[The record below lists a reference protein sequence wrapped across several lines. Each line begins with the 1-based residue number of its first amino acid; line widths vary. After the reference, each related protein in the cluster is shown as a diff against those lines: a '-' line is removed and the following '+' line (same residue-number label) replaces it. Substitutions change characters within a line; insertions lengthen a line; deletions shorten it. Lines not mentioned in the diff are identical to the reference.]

1 MALQIR
7 RGLAADRTNFTPASG
22 ELIFTTDT
30 KLVYIG
36 DGSTAGGV
44 SVGVSSGGVSDGD
57 KGDITVSSSGTVWTI
72 DALAVTN
79 AKINDVAWSKVS
91 GTPTT
96 LAGYGISDGITSA
109 AVAAGYQ
116 PLDSDLT
123 AIAALTTTSFGRS
136 LLTQADA
143 AATRTTIGA
152 GTSNFDGAYS
162 SLSSI
167 PSTFT
172 PAAHTQAWSTI
183 TSTPTTL
190 SGYGI
195 VDAVALTTG
204 KLSQFA
210 STSSSELAGV
220 ISDETGSGA
229 LVFATSPTLVT
240 PTLGAA
246 SATSLAMTNIV
257 RCTEQTQT
265 PTGTTST
272 LTLND
277 GNHQTLSLG
286 SASGA
291 VTATLTVP
299 TSSAAGTVIVLQ
311 GSTVRNITWAVSSGS
326 IVWMGTQPTWSSMG
340 SNKSIVVAWR
350 WNGSVMRLAASE
362 EST

>member
-1 MALQIR
+1 MTRTVLAQKKPIDTAALQS
-7 RGLAADRTNFTPASG
+7 A
-22 ELIFTTDT
+22 
-30 KLVYIG
+30 LVAG
-36 DGSTAGGV
+36 DGIIINGVPGSGADPFDSLLVAGTGIGV
-44 SVGVSSGGVSDGD
+44 AYNTTTRAWTVSNTGGGVSDGD
-57 KGDITVSSSGTVWTI
+57 KGDITVSSSGSVWTI
-72 DALAVTN
+72 DSLAVTN

-96 LAGYGISDGITSA
+96 L
-109 AVAAGYQ
+109 
-116 PLDSDLT
+116 
-123 AIAALTTTSFGRS
+123 
-136 LLTQADA
+136 
-143 AATRTTIGA
+143 
-152 GTSNFDGAYS
+152 
-162 SLSSI
+162 
-167 PSTFT
+167 
-172 PAAHTQAWSTI
+172 
-183 TSTPTTL
+183 

-195 VDAVALTTG
+195 TDSVALTTG

-210 STSSSELAGV
+210 ATTSSELAGV

-265 PTGTTST
+265 PSGTTAT

-286 SASGA
+286 SASGT

-299 TSSAAGTVIVLQ
+299 SSSAAGTVIVLQ
-311 GSTVRNITWAVSSGS
+311 GSVVRGITWAVSSGS

-340 SNKSIVVAWR
+340 ANKSIIVAWR